1 MATILEKIV
10 EQTASDLRKR
20 RREVSFRALE
30 SFEGFERSRRAFG
43 PVLKNEGTIAIIA
56 EIKKASPS
64 RGIIREDFDA
74 VKIAGQYQEGGA
86 SAISVLTDQ
95 PAFHGKLDYL
105 QEVSK
110 VVNVPLLRKD
120 FIIDP
125 YQVKEARAYGA
136 DAVLLIAAI
145 TEGNQLNELLH
156 ATREFKLE
164 ALVEIYAEE
173 ELKLVDFENVNILG
187 ANNRDLHTF
196 DVDLHRGIE
205 ILHQAPGDMVRVSE
219 SGLSRAEDLILLF
232 ENEIDAA
239 LIGEYFIKQPDPGK
253 AVRSLIDKFQ
263 QLKEASITES
273 D

>member
-10 EQTASDLRKR
+10 EQTTSDLRKR

-43 PVLKNEGTIAIIA
+43 PALKKEDTIAIIA

-95 PAFHGKLDYL
+95 PAFRGKLDYL
-105 QEVSK
+105 QQVSK

-145 TEGNQLNELLH
+145 TEGNQLDELLH
-156 ATREFKLE
+156 ATREYKLE
-164 ALVEIYAEE
+164 ALVEVYTEE
-173 ELKLVDFENVNILG
+173 ELKLVDFENVDILG

-196 DVDLHRGIE
+196 EVDLHRGIE
-205 ILHQAPGDMVRVSE
+205 ILQRAPGDIILVSE
-219 SGLSRAEDLILLF
+219 SGLGKAKDLMQLY
-232 ENEIDAA
+232 ENQIDAA
-239 LIGEYFIKQPDPGK
+239 LIGEYFVKQPDPGE
-253 AVRSLIDKFQ
+253 AVRTLIEEFQ
-263 QLKEASITES
+263 HLKEASTAEA